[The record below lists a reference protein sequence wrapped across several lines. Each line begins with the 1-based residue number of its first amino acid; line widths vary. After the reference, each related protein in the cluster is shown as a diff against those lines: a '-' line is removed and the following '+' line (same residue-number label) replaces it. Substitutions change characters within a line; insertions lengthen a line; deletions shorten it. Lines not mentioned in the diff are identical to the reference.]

1 MILFQEFEIEKNKI
15 CCCSNIIV
23 FTQANKKSLV
33 TEICYKSKEISEDF
47 QKWHSNFG
55 TEKFFFI
62 H

>member
-33 TEICYKSKEISEDF
+33 TEICYKKSF
-47 QKWHSNFG
+47 
-55 TEKFFFI
+55 
-62 H
+62 